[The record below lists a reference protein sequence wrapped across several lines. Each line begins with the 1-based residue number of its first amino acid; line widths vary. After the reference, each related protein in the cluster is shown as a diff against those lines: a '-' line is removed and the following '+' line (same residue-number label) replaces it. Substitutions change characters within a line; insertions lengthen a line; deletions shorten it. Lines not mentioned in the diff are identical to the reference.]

1 MKELKGKNAVVTGAA
16 SGIGLAITERLLD
29 EGMCVVMADIERT
42 RLDQEA
48 ERLSKRG
55 KVHAVVTDVSD
66 LASIQALKASAEAA
80 FGPTHALFNNAG
92 VEAPAEYAIDTPL
105 RHWEWIVS
113 VNMWGV
119 VHGCMTF
126 MPGMNER
133 NEGHVVNTSSIGG
146 LMAVPFH
153 VPYSMVKHGI
163 VGLSMGLQTEQRM
176 RNSNVGVS
184 VLCPTFTA
192 TSLLD
197 SSRNFPKR
205 LGDPSMGTLSEAGR
219 KVDEWERSVVTTTT
233 PPSEMARLA
242 IDAMKAGR
250 FWAVPDWPLVLASG
264 GTLQDHI
271 KDLWATSMDGRDLP
285 IMDPRKTVK
294 T

>member
-1 MKELKGKNAVVTGAA
+1 MRELKGRNAVVTGAA
-16 SGIGLAITERLLD
+16 SGIGLAMVEMLLK
-29 EGMCVVMADIERT
+29 EGMRVTMADIEKT
-42 RLDQEA
+42 RLDKEA
-48 ERLSKRG
+48 QRLAARG
-55 KVHAVVTDVSD
+55 EVHAVVTDVSK
-66 LASIQALKASAEAA
+66 LESIQALQASAEKA

-92 VEAPAEYAIDTPL
+92 VEAPAEYALETPM
-105 RHWEWIVS
+105 RHWEWIVT

-119 VHGCMTF
+119 VYGCMTF
-126 MPGMNER
+126 LPGMNER
-133 NEGHVVNTSSIGG
+133 NVGHVVNTSSIGG

-163 VGLSMGLQTEQRM
+163 VGLSMGLQTEQKM
-176 RNSNVGVS
+176 RGSEVGVS

-192 TSLLD
+192 TSLLE
-197 SSRNFPKR
+197 STRNFPKH
-205 LGDPSMGTLSEAGR
+205 LGDPSMGKLTEAGK
-219 KVDEWERSVVTTTT
+219 KVDDWERSVVTTTT

-242 IDAMKAGR
+242 IDAMKAGK
-250 FWAVPDWPLVLASG
+250 FWAVPDWPLVMGSG

-271 KDLWATSMDGRDLP
+271 KDLWASSMDGRDLP